1 MITIRHQKSRIWG
14 PPVEPFDLRNSKMSQ
29 SLRHLNVF
37 LILKKSCMYLVQLK
51 MKKKQTKSNQN
62 ASLCIGRA
70 EQPRRNNNAQN
81 SGGGGAQRQRP
92 DADLSAVPR
101 AISPGIV
108 LFFML

>member
-1 MITIRHQKSRIWG
+1 MGTSCRTIRLEKFKNESIFTASQRI
-14 PPVEPFDLRNSKMSQ
+14 FDFEKVLYVPRTIKNE
-29 SLRHLNVF
+29 
-37 LILKKSCMYLVQLK
+37 KKN
-51 MKKKQTKSNQN
+51 QTKSNQN